1 MPTTQPEAQ
10 WPVIRAARTVLV
22 VDVVEYVRL
31 MEQDEADTARRWQ
44 SFLAQVQGGLLA
56 LHGGRLVK
64 STGDGMVVEFESV
77 PPAVQCAL
85 AMHQIIAAANTGLPP
100 RSAMWLRAAATVGD
114 VYANEIDIQGKA
126 VNLAA
131 RLATLADAGE
141 TVVSADARD
150 RLVPGLD
157 AEPED
162 LGECYLKHLPMPVR
176 AYRIGR
182 ASAAGKASG
191 TTTAGDPLRAGVA
204 VLPLVAR
211 VPDAGSAGLGDL
223 LADEIISG
231 LSRAEHLHVIS
242 RLSTVAL
249 AGRDLDVGQIGRML
263 RAAYVV
269 SGSFVIVGSTVRVH
283 VELAQADSQTV
294 VWSDGLTASLADVLL
309 GSDGIVPAVVAQ
321 VGATIVNQE
330 LERSTGVPLPNLQS
344 HRLLM
349 AGIGLIHR
357 SSRSDFDRAHDI
369 LEHLTQRHARLPQP
383 HAWLGKWHAMRV
395 VQGLSEDPAQ
405 EASRALDQAHRALDA
420 DARSALALTMKGLVH
435 GFMLKDLA
443 AAEQHYGAALAAN
456 PNEALAWLYTGT
468 LRGWQGRGDAAW
480 AAAQKA
486 LTLSPL
492 DPMKYYFDSLAA
504 FAALAARRLDMAVT
518 LARRSLHAN
527 RLHTATHRTLAIAL
541 WLSGDEAGARDTVRQ
556 MLLVEPDFTTSRYLE
571 RFPGGRTE
579 VSRDYAR
586 ILHEAGAAH

>member
-1 MPTTQPEAQ
+1 MPTTPPEVQ

-44 SFLAQVQGGLLA
+44 AFFGQVQGGLLA
-56 LHGGRLVK
+56 RHGGRLVK
-64 STGDGMVVEFESV
+64 STGDGMVIEFESV
-77 PPAVQCAL
+77 PPAIQCAL
-85 AMHQIIAAANTGLPP
+85 AMHQIVSQSNAGLPP
-100 RSAMWLRAAATVGD
+100 HSAMWLRAAATVGD
-114 VYANEIDIQGKA
+114 VYANASDIQGKA

-131 RLATLADAGE
+131 RLATLANAGE

-157 AEPED
+157 VEPED
-162 LGECYLKHLPMPVR
+162 LGECFLKHLPAPVR
-176 AYRIGR
+176 AYRIGH
-182 ASAAGKASG
+182 AAAPRKLSVLDTEA
-191 TTTAGDPLRAGVA
+191 DPLRAGVA
-204 VLPLVAR
+204 VMPLVAR
-211 VPDAGSAGLGDL
+211 VSDAGSAGLGDL

-231 LSRAEHLHVIS
+231 LCRAEHLHVIS
-242 RLSTVAL
+242 RLSTMAL
-249 AGRDLDVGQIGRML
+249 AGRELDVGQIGKML
-263 RAAYVV
+263 RAAYVI
-269 SGSFVIVGSTVRVH
+269 SGSFVVVGGVVRVH
-283 VELAQADSQTV
+283 VELAQADSQAV
-294 VWSDGLTASLADVLL
+294 VWSGGLAAPLGDVLL
-309 GSDGIVPAVVAQ
+309 GTDAIVPAVVAQ
-321 VGATIVNQE
+321 VGATILNQE
-330 LERSTGVPLPNLQS
+330 LQRSDGVPLPNLQS

-357 SSRSDFDRAHDI
+357 SSRNDFDRAHDI

-395 VQGLSEDPAQ
+395 VQGLSDDPAQ
-405 EASRALDQAHRALDA
+405 EARRALDQAHRALDA

-435 GFMLKDLA
+435 GFMLKDLS
-443 AAEQHYGAALAAN
+443 AAEQHYSAALAAN
-456 PNEALAWLYTGT
+456 PNEALAWLYMGT
-468 LRGWQGRGDAAW
+468 LRGWQGQGETAW
-480 AAAQKA
+480 VAAQKA

-504 FAALAARRLDMAVT
+504 FAALVARRFDVAVT

-527 RLHTATHRTLAIAL
+527 RLHTATHRTLAIAQ

-556 MLLVEPDFTTSRYLE
+556 MLLVEPDFTTSRYLG
-571 RFPGGRTE
+571 RFPGGQTE
-579 VSRDYAR
+579 SSRDYAR